1 MPKAAGTDS
10 LVLVQGGQVRLE
22 PDLEVH
28 PAVPIDPSDPDCARN
43 LTAVLGRYGEEFI
56 ACQGFGAFKRKI
68 AMRRLRKNLPTL
80 VSLLQTYATSVTPRV
95 DEERAIMEAKITI
108 DPLQARANTAGTMD
122 VGISIVSATNRV
134 AIRVSDPS
142 GQNPAVIFQSGA
154 KGSAF
159 DQFRRWVDDRYRNNA
174 G

>member
-1 MPKAAGTDS
+1 M
-10 LVLVQGGQVRLE
+10 LVQEGQVRLE
-22 PDLEVH
+22 PDLGI
-28 PAVPIDPSDPDCARN
+28 PAVPVDPSDPDCARN
-43 LTAVLGRYGEEFI
+43 LTAVLGRYGQEFI

-95 DEERAIMEAKITI
+95 DEEQAVMEAKITI
-108 DPLQARANTAGTMD
+108 DPIWARADHAAM
-122 VGISIVSATNRV
+122 VYIGISIVTATNRV

-142 GQNPAVIFQSGA
+142 GQDPSVVFESGP

-159 DQFRRWVDDRYRNNA
+159 DQFRRWVDDRYRNSA